1 MNQIMHQKYAQ
12 CRKVYQDSSRFLGLE
27 QQNLLNFPLTR
38 MDILLW
44 KCIVDLGN
52 KPQLIL
58 ENTELY
64 QLSQTFDNNSLFHHF
79 ASYID
84 VMEMIHER
92 FKDTKLSNGFGPKE
106 ENIPLILLS
115 QNKEGKTALDIALET

>member
-1 MNQIMHQKYAQ
+1 
-12 CRKVYQDSSRFLGLE
+12 
-27 QQNLLNFPLTR
+27 